1 MNRTGIEFLDF
12 TWNPTTG
19 CSIQHE
25 ACNNCWAKRMANRLK
40 GRYGYP
46 SDFPF
51 RPTFH
56 INRLHDPIYV
66 RKPSVIGV
74 SFMGDLFHPQITD
87 VMIATIMMTIKEAS
101 WHTFV
106 VFTKRPER
114 MKEFFDN
121 APEEIT
127 TLPNLHLYVSAWDQP
142 SLDHNVGYLLDTPA
156 AVRGVSIEPMLGPVD
171 LSFCLPH
178 KFNGEPHCPWCES
191 CIPSGGTSD
200 YWKSRTED
208 NHGPFLDSV
217 ILGGETGPG
226 ARRMKYWWAANVRD
240 QAITAGVPFFY
251 KGIGT
256 ATVPKSDPIY
266 RTMAGRTWEELP

>member
-56 INRLHDPIYV
+56 IDRLHDPIYV

-74 SFMGDLFHPQITD
+74 SFMGDLFHPQITN

-127 TLPNLHLYVSAWDQP
+127 TLPNLRLYVSAWNQE
-142 SLDHNVGYLLDTPA
+142 SLDHNVGYLLQTPA
-156 AVRGVSIEPMLGPVD
+156 AVRGVSIEPMLGPISLAGAHGRWSNIRPSK
-171 LSFCLPH
+171 LSGTAGDWEY
-178 KFNGEPHCPWCES
+178 KGE
-191 CIPSGGTSD
+191 ILD
-200 YWKSRTED
+200 R
-208 NHGPFLDSV
+208 LDSV
-217 ILGGETGPG
+217 ICGGETGPG
-226 ARRMKYWWAANVRD
+226 ARPMHPDWARSVRD
-240 QAITAGVPFFY
+240 QCQAAGVPFFF
-251 KGIGT
+251 KQMSKKAQI
-256 ATVPKSDPIY
+256 PSDLMI
-266 RTMAGRTWEELP
+266 RELP